1 MGFVFNPVPPP
12 HCEDETDV
20 GYLNAI
26 DDYIEEM
33 WLKEKYEEAL
43 EKERKDASPR

>member
-26 DDYIEEM
+26 DDYIEEA

-43 EKERKDASPR
+43 EKEKKDASS